1 MSCCEDNGTCILDR
15 PSDGKTGTFL
25 LFGNPNVGKSVIFSK
40 LTGKDVQ
47 TANYTG
53 TTVSFTRGT
62 MQLFSDEAE
71 LIDVPGIYSLSVE
84 SVAEQVAVDFLE
96 RGADA
101 IIFVL
106 DATNI
111 EQSLHLAY
119 DLMKGDLPLIFV
131 LNLTDVAE
139 RKGILIDVEALEEEL
154 GQRVIPTV
162 AIRNIGLK
170 RVMAEIRTHL
180 HATEPM
186 PLPKRDVRP
195 IEDVVARVET
205 FEEKEPTLLDKIGDW
220 SMAPKTGVPIA
231 FLVMLVSFALVVG
244 GGKALRSVLL
254 LPLVNDVWTP
264 LMEWLVGLFLA
275 DGTLKQMLVGEYG
288 VLIKGVEWPF
298 ALILPY
304 VFFFYIILS
313 ILEDSGYMP
322 RLGALV
328 DGILRRMGIQG
339 SNIVPFMMGYGC
351 AVPAIIGTRTSTS
364 MKERLIVATVVSV
377 AIPCASQTGAFVALL
392 GDQSLALLI
401 GIFLISM
408 VFAFVAG
415 VIVDKTL
422 PGDQTPLLM
431 EIPNLL
437 VPERSTVVKKVKNR
451 TKSFMVEAELP
462 MLAGIAIAAV
472 IVETGLMDSVAV
484 WMEPLIETWLGLP
497 KEASLA
503 LLLGFIRRE
512 LAVLPLLDLGL
523 STSQLFVG
531 SIVALLYLPCLSVFG
546 VLVKEFGV
554 KIASTISVTTIVLA
568 LLIGGLVNQLIQLG
582 GGLFA

>member
-1 MSCCEDNGTCILDR
+1 MSCCEDNGTCIPDR

-231 FLVMLVSFALVVG
+231 FLVMLISFALVVG

-392 GDQSLALLI
+392 GDQSLVLLI

>member
-1 MSCCEDNGTCILDR
+1 MGCCEDNGTCIPDR

-392 GDQSLALLI
+392 GDQSLVLLI

>member
-1 MSCCEDNGTCILDR
+1 MSCCEDNGTCIPDR

-139 RKGILIDVEALEEEL
+139 RKGILIDVEALEEEF

-195 IEDVVARVET
+195 IEDVVARRNV
-205 FEEKEPTLLDKIGDW
+205 
-220 SMAPKTGVPIA
+220 
-231 FLVMLVSFALVVG
+231 
-244 GGKALRSVLL
+244 
-254 LPLVNDVWTP
+254 
-264 LMEWLVGLFLA
+264 
-275 DGTLKQMLVGEYG
+275 
-288 VLIKGVEWPF
+288 
-298 ALILPY
+298 
-304 VFFFYIILS
+304 
-313 ILEDSGYMP
+313 
-322 RLGALV
+322 
-328 DGILRRMGIQG
+328 
-339 SNIVPFMMGYGC
+339 
-351 AVPAIIGTRTSTS
+351 
-364 MKERLIVATVVSV
+364 
-377 AIPCASQTGAFVALL
+377 
-392 GDQSLALLI
+392 
-401 GIFLISM
+401 
-408 VFAFVAG
+408 
-415 VIVDKTL
+415 
-422 PGDQTPLLM
+422 
-431 EIPNLL
+431 
-437 VPERSTVVKKVKNR
+437 
-451 TKSFMVEAELP
+451 
-462 MLAGIAIAAV
+462 
-472 IVETGLMDSVAV
+472 
-484 WMEPLIETWLGLP
+484 
-497 KEASLA
+497 
-503 LLLGFIRRE
+503 
-512 LAVLPLLDLGL
+512 
-523 STSQLFVG
+523 
-531 SIVALLYLPCLSVFG
+531 
-546 VLVKEFGV
+546 
-554 KIASTISVTTIVLA
+554 
-568 LLIGGLVNQLIQLG
+568 
-582 GGLFA
+582 

>member
-1 MSCCEDNGTCILDR
+1 MSCCDDNGTCIPDR

-231 FLVMLVSFALVVG
+231 FLVMLISFALVVG

-392 GDQSLALLI
+392 GDQSLVLLI

>member
-1 MSCCEDNGTCILDR
+1 MSCCDDNGTCIPDR

-392 GDQSLALLI
+392 GDQSLVLLI

>member
-1 MSCCEDNGTCILDR
+1 MSCCEDNGTCIPDR

-231 FLVMLVSFALVVG
+231 LLVMLVSFALVVG